1 LTQEVKAAGSVLA
14 LMLAHA
20 KDEKEIKDLQKIQNS
35 LPVLDA
41 HAKKQL
47 IKGLSIYQLWRRG
60 MFDVLEEHF
69 HIYAE
74 EKDPDAVIRL
84 YFQDFADP
92 DEDLQIWKE
101 QWKVR
106 EKTIPQRKLYISD
119 LHFYHNSLN
128 RQMDCRG
135 FSGYEEMNRHMI
147 EEWNKKVTKKDEV
160 YILGDLSI
168 AKGKPTNDI
177 IHQLNGKLYL
187 IEGNHDKYLEDK
199 EFDRSLLKWIKPYAE
214 ISDNKRKVVLS
225 HYPVFCYNG
234 QYRKADDVPLTYMLY
249 GHVHNTFDEVLV
261 NRFIHITKQSKRKAR
276 HSEEM
281 EDIPCQMINCFCM
294 FSNYQPLTLDEWIET
309 DTKRREKMAEDE

>member
-1 LTQEVKAAGSVLA
+1 MQEIKAAGSVLA
-14 LMLAHA
+14 LMLAHT
-20 KDEKEIKDLQKIQNS
+20 KDEKEIIDLLKIQNS
-35 LPVLDA
+35 LPLLDA

-47 IKGLSIYQLWRRG
+47 LKGLSIYHLWRRG
-60 MFDVLEEHF
+60 MFDVLEKHF
-69 HIYAE
+69 DIHVE

-84 YFQDFADP
+84 YFQDFTDP
-92 DEDLQIWKE
+92 DEELQVWKE

-187 IEGNHDKYLEDK
+187 IEGNHDTYLEDK

-249 GHVHNTFDEVLV
+249 GHVHNTYDEVLV
-261 NRFIHITKQSKRKAR
+261 NRFIQITKQSKRKSR
-276 HSEEM
+276 YNEEM
-281 EDIPCQMINCFCM
+281 EEIPCQMINCFCM